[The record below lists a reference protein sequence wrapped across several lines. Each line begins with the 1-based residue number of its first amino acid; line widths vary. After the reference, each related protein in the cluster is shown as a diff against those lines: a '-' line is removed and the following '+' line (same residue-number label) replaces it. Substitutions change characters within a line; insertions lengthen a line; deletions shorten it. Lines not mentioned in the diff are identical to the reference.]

1 MATLKEIRQR
11 LAGFNVEI
19 HAPYVD
25 QPARVSGD
33 TYPAA
38 AVLRSLGGRF
48 DRRTQ
53 TWRVP
58 VQREGFDLDYEM
70 GY

>member
-11 LAGFNVEI
+11 LAGFNVEVRSL
-19 HAPYVD
+19 YVD
-25 QPARVSGD
+25 QPVTVTGD